1 MLAPSRVP
9 VLFILFSRILYTK
22 RAQRQMNFLSKNMS
36 FLIISVST
44 LNYPSLEHFCPLD
57 FASKI
62 RPAHR
67 TQNCETPRRNPAIRP
82 PEPPALPRR
91 TRSSTAKP
99 VTLLRRL
106 SHHAS
111 FHPTTAQP
119 HRQHRQACWLD
130 PNPRDRPPLVRDRA
144 AAPSRSAHLAR
155 RLTHRSGTTP
165 PLAGNVRRHDFPAT
179 QKPVHFDL
187 ISKSFVCLFYHAKLF
202 RF

>member
-44 LNYPSLEHFCPLD
+44 LNYPGLEHFCPLD

-67 TQNCETPRRNPAIRP
+67 TQNCETPRRNPAILP
-82 PEPPALPRR
+82 PEPLPCPAAHVPALHNQLPCSGDYR
-91 TRSSTAKP
+91 TMLPSS
-99 VTLLRRL
+99 
-106 SHHAS
+106 
-111 FHPTTAQP
+111 P
-119 HRQHRQACWLD
+119 HRQHRQH
-130 PNPRDRPPLVRDRA
+130 RQHRKSTGPPLILA
-144 AAPSRSAHLAR
+144 TAHPWSATGPPTLSRSAHLAR

-165 PLAGNVRRHDFPAT
+165 PLAGNVRRHVFFAT
-179 QKPVHFDL
+179 K
-187 ISKSFVCLFYHAKLF
+187 KARSF
-202 RF
+202 

>member
-1 MLAPSRVP
+1 MLALSRVP

-67 TQNCETPRRNPAIRP
+67 TQNCETPRRNPAILP
-82 PEPPALPRR
+82 PELPALPRR

-99 VTLLRRL
+99 ATLLRRL

-111 FHPTTAQP
+111 FRPAPPNHRPTTANTANTAKP
-119 HRQHRQACWLD
+119 AGSALILATA
-130 PNPRDRPPLVRDRA
+130 PPLVRDRA
-144 AAPSRSAHLAR
+144 ADPITIRSSRTTFDASLRDNTAPCRKRPTTRFSRDTKS
-155 RLTHRSGTTP
+155 P
-165 PLAGNVRRHDFPAT
+165 FI
-179 QKPVHFDL
+179 L
-187 ISKSFVCLFYHAKLF
+187 I
-202 RF
+202 